1 MSLKILTMK
10 LPFPIDSHVAFDGGF
25 LFTVPP
31 FHYKSE
37 PSCSKLTTSLVNVS
51 LKFQT
56 FISEICQHFMLKK
69 CEKLLH

>member
-1 MSLKILTMK
+1 MSLKILLTMK

-37 PSCSKLTTSLVNVS
+37 PSCSKLRTLLVYVYV
-51 LKFQT
+51 K
-56 FISEICQHFMLKK
+56 ISNIYI
-69 CEKLLH
+69 